1 MAQSEKRTASRVRKT
16 GETEIDLAIALDGG
30 PVDVSTGVG
39 FFDHML
45 DSLARHSGIGL
56 TVVAR
61 GDLETGSHHTVEDV
75 GIVFGQALDE
85 ALGERI
91 GIRRFGWALVPM
103 DEALAE
109 SALDLSGRGLLVF
122 EAEIPVTVIGG
133 FETELTGE
141 FFGAVAREGRL
152 TLHLD
157 LRRGENVHHQIEAL
171 FKGFALSLRSA
182 IEPLGGAGVPS
193 TKGTLTS

>member
-1 MAQSEKRTASRVRKT
+1 MGQSEKRTASRKRKT
-16 GETEIDLAIALDGG
+16 GETEIELAIELDGG
-30 PVDVSTGVG
+30 PVDISTGVG

-56 TVVAR
+56 TVAAR

-85 ALGERI
+85 ALGGRS

-122 EAEIPVTVIGG
+122 EAGIPVTVIGG
-133 FETELTGE
+133 FETELTAE

-171 FKGFALSLRSA
+171 FKGFALALRSA
-182 IEPLGGAGVPS
+182 IEPMEGAGVPS